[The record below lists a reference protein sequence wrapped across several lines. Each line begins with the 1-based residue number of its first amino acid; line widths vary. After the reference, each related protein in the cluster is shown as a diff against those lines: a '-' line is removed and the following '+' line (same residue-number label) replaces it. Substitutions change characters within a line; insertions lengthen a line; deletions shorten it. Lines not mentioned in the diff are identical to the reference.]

1 MKIDQNISYNA
12 WVHRLDK
19 SRQHVQDHKF
29 ANIFNIFTF
38 ILTQQYQRMHTKRY
52 QRRSIEILTTKHF
65 IVDWIALGRDQ
76 LLMNSYWMM
85 LLLFGGLLIY
95 PTIQPSHL
103 YASLARL
110 INARGRTQLRV
121 CVLHVA
127 CTCKPLHEGLLCGA
141 YCIRL
146 FFFSYVICRRV
157 LSTLSSSYKHRIGSP
172 RHPVFRDVLVH
183 LRWMELGWGKGP
195 WQSAKHGGV
204 FYNASIIITA
214 RITYSSLQY
223 ELGELR
229 VN

>member
-29 ANIFNIFTF
+29 ANISISLRLFYPAISANAYKKISEK
-38 ILTQQYQRMHTKRY
+38 I
-52 QRRSIEILTTKHF
+52 SIEILTTKHF

-95 PTIQPSHL
+95 PTIQPFHL

-127 CTCKPLHEGLLCGA
+127 CTCKPLHEGCYMKRIVHA
-141 YCIRL
+141 
-146 FFFSYVICRRV
+146 FFFSHVICKRV

-183 LRWMELGWGKGP
+183 LRRMELGWGKGP